1 MRSETAFMCAR
12 RNPFWYWALEV
23 ERGSP
28 KSGTARYPSIE
39 YASARSWRT
48 LADVQRLFFMF
59 PTGLPGLALLL
70 LRASVAIALLA
81 EGYAHRQSLPGWAQ
95 AAVILISLVL
105 SAGYLT
111 PIVALAGLAF
121 HAFIW
126 WALGPGSA
134 AAVATAVLDAAALAL
149 LGPGA
154 YSIDSHRFGR
164 RVVVLPPP

>member
-1 MRSETAFMCAR
+1 
-12 RNPFWYWALEV
+12 
-23 ERGSP
+23 
-28 KSGTARYPSIE
+28 
-39 YASARSWRT
+39 
-48 LADVQRLFFMF
+48 MF

-81 EGYAHRQSLPGWAQ
+81 QAYAHRPDLPGWAQ
-95 AAVILISLVL
+95 AIVILISLVI

-111 PIVALAGLAF
+111 PIVALIALAL

-126 WALGPGSA
+126 SALGAGNDA
-134 AAVATAVLDAAALAL
+134 RVVIILLDAVALAL

-154 YSIDSHRFGR
+154 YSIDSYRFGR